1 MLIFWKERLVILAV
15 PKTGTS
21 AYARAL
27 GPRADIV
34 VREPPELKHAPLR
47 RYNRFFHPMLDKMG
61 AGPVDIMA
69 VVRHPVDW
77 LGSWYRYR
85 QRPFLAGKDTSTAG
99 LSFDAFVADYCRGD
113 QPAHAHVGSQSRFL
127 APKPDGVTVTHLFQ
141 YEDQPRILSF
151 LVQRLGHAIDLE
163 QENVSPAASLTL
175 SQELEDRLRR
185 KYAADFDLW
194 EQAGATPPE
203 R

>member
-1 MLIFWKERLVILAV
+1 MLIFWKERLVFLAV

-21 AYARAL
+21 AYGRAL
-27 GPRADIV
+27 GPRADIA

-61 AGPVDIMA
+61 AGQMDIMA
-69 VVRHPVDW
+69 VVRHPIDW

-85 QRPFLAGKDTSTAG
+85 QRPFLAGKNTSTAG
-99 LSFDAFVADYCRGD
+99 LSFDDFVADYCRGD

-127 APKPDGVTVTHLFQ
+127 TPKPDGVTVTHLFR
-141 YEDQPRILSF
+141 YEDQPSIQSF
-151 LVQRLGHAIDLE
+151 LEQRLGYEFDI
-163 QENVSPAASLTL
+163 QRQNVSPVVDLSL
-175 SQELEDRLRR
+175 SPNIADRLRR
-185 KYAADFDLW
+185 KYAEDFELW
-194 EQAGATPPE
+194 GRAGTRPTV